1 MTDQV
6 RGFILSAIA
15 ALAGWSGITSVGLLI
30 QVSSLQATS
39 TSLEKQLKQNDER
52 DQRTEDK
59 ILLELRNLRTAIERN
74 YGRR

>member
-30 QVSSLQATS
+30 QVSSLQAT
-39 TSLEKQLKQNDER
+39 TDTLEKNVEANTARDER
-52 DQRTEDK
+52 LEDK
-59 ILLELRNLRTAIERN
+59 IYGELKLLREAVEKAN
-74 YGRR
+74 GRQ

>member
-1 MTDQV
+1 MTDQI

-15 ALAGWSGITSVGLLI
+15 ALAGWSGITSVGLLM

-39 TSLEKQLKQNDER
+39 TSLENQLKQNDER
-52 DQRTEDK
+52 DQHTEDK
-59 ILLELRNLRTAIERN
+59 ILLEILDLRTAIESN